1 MKLAVSSALVSL
13 VLAGCTTVGPNFRSP
28 ASAAP
33 AQSEFLGA
41 ASPAFTRNEPP
52 GRWWSLFQDPVLD
65 RLIAQ
70 ALAAN
75 TDLRVAAANLARARA
90 VLREVRG
97 GRLPSTN
104 LSGSATYAN
113 QPGPGGSDTTY
124 DAGLDVSY
132 QLDLFG
138 RVRRAIEASRADTEA
153 AQAAFDVTR
162 ISVAAETARA
172 YADACATGR
181 QLEVARESVAVQ
193 QQTFDLTRRLVEGG
207 RGTALDTGQAGSL
220 LEQTRA
226 AIPTL
231 EADRRTALYRLTVLT
246 GQPPAQFPRDVAGCT
261 APPKLG
267 QPIPVGSGA
276 TLLARRPDIRQAER
290 ELAAAT
296 ARIGVAT
303 AELYPDVSLGLSV
316 GSTATSPGDLISSDG
331 FRFGLGPL
339 ISWTFPN
346 TRVARARI
354 AQAEASAQAALAR
367 FDGTWLGA
375 LEETESALTRYG
387 AQLERVETLRRAR
400 ANSAEAARI
409 ARLRYRAGREGFQ
422 IVLEAERSL
431 SQTESTLAQAEAEL
445 SDDLVELFL
454 ALGGGWEAG

>member
-1 MKLAVSSALVSL
+1 M
-13 VLAGCTTVGPNFRSP
+13 
-28 ASAAP
+28 
-33 AQSEFLGA
+33 
-41 ASPAFTRNEPP
+41 
-52 GRWWSLFQDPVLD
+52 
-65 RLIAQ
+65 
-70 ALAAN
+70 
-75 TDLRVAAANLARARA
+75 
-90 VLREVRG
+90 
-97 GRLPSTN
+97 
-104 LSGSATYAN
+104 
-113 QPGPGGSDTTY
+113 
-124 DAGLDVSY
+124 
-132 QLDLFG
+132 
-138 RVRRAIEASRADTEA
+138 
-153 AQAAFDVTR
+153 
-162 ISVAAETARA
+162 
-172 YADACATGR
+172 
-181 QLEVARESVAVQ
+181 
-193 QQTFDLTRRLVEGG
+193 
-207 RGTALDTGQAGSL
+207 
-220 LEQTRA
+220 
-226 AIPTL
+226 
-231 EADRRTALYRLTVLT
+231 
-246 GQPPAQFPRDVAGCT
+246 AGCT

-316 GSTATSPGDLISSDG
+316 GSTATSPGGLISSDG

-454 ALGGGWEAG
+454 ALGGGWDAA